1 MANHDIHISITAT
14 AASVVNAAKQA
25 RDSLQAVGN
34 TKVRGNPFTALQSAA
49 RAFADRI
56 QNANTAVRGLDS
68 AFSKLKNT
76 SVGVFAALRAALQA
90 ATESTKNDEKATQG
104 LDSALSKLKG
114 AVAGAFAVGSIVA
127 FGKQALSAAA
137 NVEVFKKGLNFQIG
151 EAQTET
157 LISNIRA
164 IGEASAYDT
173 SQLLPMAKQWINIGE
188 NAEQATA
195 RMQTIVD
202 CGSAF
207 GLTTDA
213 IQGANLALTQM
224 QMAGKIG
231 QQDMMQL
238 LNAGIPAWQLLS
250 DQMGIPVQQ
259 LKDMSSQGELTQD
272 AMDALFQAMKDKTEG
287 ASQSLS
293 DSLMG
298 KFSNL
303 EEIITNTMGGVGT
316 IISKAFNIP
325 GILDE
330 LGELAEGF
338 STHINNIQAAAE
350 GADIGQAIC
359 NELEKINPTAGAV
372 ANTLLA
378 GIQRVKNEFDYLKK
392 IVNENKGAVD
402 AFIDVAKNLVEAIAI
417 IKGVELAWRGV
428 RAAIMLAH
436 VAQQAFAAF
445 MKRTPWGFI
454 ATVLVAALLL
464 IIEHWDQLKATAQAV
479 WNAICSACINA
490 AATIQQVIGG
500 AIDRVKQMWNDLKA
514 AVSHPLDFT
523 VNILR
528 HVTTA
533 EAKGGINGGPMRLAS
548 GGLVGGHIP
557 ALANGGTLKHG
568 TPAIVGEAGPEAVI
582 PLKDMVLA
590 KIGEGIANAYKKGQ
604 AAKSEVSDISFK
616 IQSELDTGDMSAYAK
631 ALETAEQK
639 AKAVGEHLQ
648 AFYAYQKQANDEAAK
663 YAADGQ
669 ATLDLQDKIA
679 QTNSKIAELQ
689 EKINSGKGKSAD
701 QARLSHYQKELAEVQ
716 ATYDK
721 EKAAAIK
728 AAQEANAA
736 RAGIEKQ
743 AADAEVQIRQQAENK
758 IFAQATALEEAKRQL
773 RAASNATELSEYQAL
788 MNAKDAITGKSYA
801 NELAEE
807 QYLAQQRQ
815 AWHEQLMLNS
825 VTWGTYMQTL
835 LTNLGVSL
843 EQNLSQGLASVITQG
858 QSLYSTFWKI
868 AQTIATQIV
877 QGVLQKWIASM
888 GILGGL
894 NQSNSQKEIINAHR
908 VAAAEAS
915 KTGVMAAN
923 AAAAVIAAMPWTAYG
938 AGALVAGQMATA
950 SAAGKLVGTAS
961 AVHAA
966 TGGLITGSG
975 TGKSDS
981 IPAMLS
987 DGEYVINADAV
998 RRIGT
1003 PALHMINSGYT
1014 PRFADGGA
1022 VGRSVETAGAAM
1034 GPSMTLN
1041 ISALDAGSFSRFL
1054 AEGGLDAIRQALFE
1068 NSRNFG
1074 DAAGVF

>member
-34 TKVRGNPFTALQSAA
+34 TKVSGKPLAA
-49 RAFADRI
+49 VAAK
-56 QNANTAVRGLDS
+56 ANTANASVRGL
-68 AFSKLKNT
+68 
-76 SVGVFAALRAALQA
+76 
-90 ATESTKNDEKATQG
+90 QG
-104 LDSALSKLKG
+104 SLGGLSSALSGLKG
-114 AVAGAFAVGSIVA
+114 KIAGAFAVGSIVA

-689 EKINSGKGKSAD
+689 DKINSGKGKPAD
-701 QARLSHYQKELAEVQ
+701 QARLSHYQKELSEAQ

-721 EKAAAIK
+721 EKAAAIR
-728 AAQEANAA
+728 AAQEANDA
-736 RAGIEKQ
+736 REGIEKQ
-743 AADAEVQIRQQAENK
+743 AADAEVQLRQQAENK
-758 IFAQATALEEAKRQL
+758 IFSHATALEEAKRQL

-815 AWHEQLMLNS
+815 AWHDQLMLNS

-858 QSLYSTFWKI
+858 QSLYATFWKI

-987 DGEYVINADAV
+987 NGEYVINADAV

-1014 PRFADGGA
+1014 PRFADGGV
-1022 VGRSVETAGAAM
+1022 VGRSAETAGSVA
-1034 GPSMTLN
+1034 GPSVTLN

>member
-34 TKVRGNPFTALQSAA
+34 TKVSGKPLAA
-49 RAFADRI
+49 VAA
-56 QNANTAVRGLDS
+56 NANAANASVRGL
-68 AFSKLKNT
+68 
-76 SVGVFAALRAALQA
+76 
-90 ATESTKNDEKATQG
+90 QG
-104 LDSALSKLKG
+104 SLGGLSSALSGLKG
-114 AVAGAFAVGSIVA
+114 KIAGAFAVGSIVA

>member
-34 TKVRGNPFTALQSAA
+34 TKVSGKPLAA
-49 RAFADRI
+49 VAA
-56 QNANTAVRGLDS
+56 NANAANASVRGL
-68 AFSKLKNT
+68 
-76 SVGVFAALRAALQA
+76 
-90 ATESTKNDEKATQG
+90 QG
-104 LDSALSKLKG
+104 SLGGLSSALSGLKG
-114 AVAGAFAVGSIVA
+114 KIAGAFAVGSIVA

-701 QARLSHYQKELAEVQ
+701 QARLSHYQKELAEAQ

-728 AAQEANAA
+728 AAQGANAA

>member
-34 TKVRGNPFTALQSAA
+34 TKVSGKPLAA
-49 RAFADRI
+49 VAAK
-56 QNANTAVRGLDS
+56 ANTANASVRGL
-68 AFSKLKNT
+68 
-76 SVGVFAALRAALQA
+76 
-90 ATESTKNDEKATQG
+90 QG
-104 LDSALSKLKG
+104 SLGGLSSALSGLKG
-114 AVAGAFAVGSIVA
+114 KIAGAFAVGSIVA

-689 EKINSGKGKSAD
+689 DKINSGKGKPAD
-701 QARLSHYQKELAEVQ
+701 QARLSHYQKELSEAQ

-721 EKAAAIK
+721 EKAAAIR
-728 AAQEANAA
+728 AAQEANDA
-736 RAGIEKQ
+736 REGIEKQ
-743 AADAEVQIRQQAENK
+743 AADAEVQLRQQAENK
-758 IFAQATALEEAKRQL
+758 IFSHATALEEAKRQL

-815 AWHEQLMLNS
+815 AWHDQLMLNS

-987 DGEYVINADAV
+987 NGEYVINADAV

-1014 PRFADGGA
+1014 PRFADGGV
-1022 VGRSVETAGAAM
+1022 VGRSAETAGSVA
-1034 GPSMTLN
+1034 GPSVTLN